1 MNSVTF
7 ECEIIT
13 PMFLAGADGK
23 TPELRP
29 PSIKG
34 MMRFWWRAI
43 KAEDI
48 EKLGM
53 EEGKIF
59 GSSDEKIGKSKFLV
73 RITANNLTT
82 ADFSPVPHST
92 KTFKFKG
99 FNIGQKFS
107 IVLAGKG
114 EIANFKTI
122 YELSML
128 LGGFGKR
135 SRRGFGSVH
144 CKSWNS
150 IKKDELIQF
159 ILNKLNSI
167 QNDFYIKDKDMKIF
181 RRSLPKANYPFIKEI
196 ALGKPEKDSFGLLKK
211 IGQASHDYR
220 DNALGSGQP
229 RMASPIYVSVAKI
242 GNEYIPI
249 ITTLNSAFPS
259 PYPPYNM
266 EEKQQQFRGS
276 L

>member
-1 MNSVTF
+1 MNSITF
-7 ECEIIT
+7 DCEIIT

-34 MMRFWWRAI
+34 IMRFWWRAI
-43 KAEDI
+43 NGEDI

-73 RITANNLTT
+73 RIIANKLTT
-82 ADFSPVPHST
+82 GEFSPVPHST

-99 FNIGQKFS
+99 SNIGQKFS
-107 IVLAGKG
+107 IILAGKDD
-114 EIANFKTI
+114 ITNFKTI
-122 YELSML
+122 CELSML

-144 CKSWNS
+144 CTSWNFTN
-150 IKKDELIQF
+150 DNELVQF
-159 ILNKLNSI
+159 IHNKLNSI
-167 QNDFYIKDKDMKIF
+167 QNDFDIEDMKIY
-181 RRSLPKANYPFIKEI
+181 RRFSPGANYPFIKEI
-196 ALGKPEKDSFGLLKK
+196 ALGKPVKNSSDDLLKK

-229 RMASPIYVSVAKI
+229 RMASPLYVSIAKM
-242 GNEYIPI
+242 GNEFIPI

-259 PYPPYNM
+259 SYPSCNTQ
-266 EEKQQQFRGS
+266 KQEQFRGS